1 MNNLKKNNAVNNDN
15 LRVYEGLGSITGKL
29 LDKVVGEFNK
39 SYAAHCLIYYERW
52 DRGLSTE

>member
-39 SYAAHCLIYYERW
+39 STQLIASFITSV
-52 DRGLSTE
+52 GIVA